1 MMLHRHF
8 EEEKSK
14 NITTLDDVTPKSE
27 FVSEIFTNDGET
39 EQAEQSKRG
48 RRKKSED

>member
-8 EEEKSK
+8 EEEKK
-14 NITTLDDVTPKSE
+14 KKQREANNE
-27 FVSEIFTNDGET
+27 FVSEIFANSEDKKS
-39 EQAEQSKRG
+39 EQPKRG